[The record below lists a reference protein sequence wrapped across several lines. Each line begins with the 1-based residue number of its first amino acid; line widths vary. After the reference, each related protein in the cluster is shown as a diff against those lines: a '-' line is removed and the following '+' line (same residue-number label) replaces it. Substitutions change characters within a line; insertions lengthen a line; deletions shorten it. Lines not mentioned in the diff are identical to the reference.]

1 MRSLTRTTLT
11 IIMVA
16 AIAVGGCSFL
26 SLAAEPEVIKV
37 GYTAPFTGTAAE
49 FGTNGWRGVQLAL
62 EEINEKGIIINGKTH
77 KIKIIRYD
85 SVCTPTEGVA
95 NVRRLGME
103 DKVVAILGDHCSSVC
118 MAIAEVCDEL
128 KIPGLTIECAADA
141 VTSPGHEFYFR
152 MRPSMGLMTPLATP
166 VIMKL
171 NPKTAGFLSIND
183 DYGRSFVDS
192 FKNELGKRGVKM
204 VSEGYFERGTTDFM
218 MYLTKIKRSN
228 PDIVFYIGVTPEG
241 AMILKQARELG
252 LIPGIKFIGAE
263 EMGEME
269 LVKLAGA
276 EVVEGTYA
284 ISLWGAVPAEFE
296 KRVWDKFDAP
306 MHYAIIFG
314 YDALRVIAKAIESAQ
329 SLDPV
334 KIKDAMKKV
343 EFQGLEG
350 YIKFENFD
358 NYKNQGR
365 YSPRVIQWMKAGQR
379 EAL

>member
-314 YDALRVIAKAIESAQ
+314 YDALRVVAKAIESAQ

-350 YIKFENFD
+350 YIKFENFGK
-358 NYKNQGR
+358 YKNQGR
-365 YSPRVIQWMKAGQR
+365 YSPRVIQWMKDGQR
-379 EAL
+379 KAL

>member
-1 MRSLTRTTLT
+1 MRSLRRTTLT

-128 KIPGLTIECAADA
+128 KVPGLTIECAADA

-314 YDALRVIAKAIESAQ
+314 YDALRVVAKAIESAQ

>member
-1 MRSLTRTTLT
+1 MRNVARTTLT

-26 SLAAEPEVIKV
+26 SLAAEPGVIKV

-252 LIPGIKFIGAE
+252 LIPDIKFIGAE

-314 YDALRVIAKAIESAQ
+314 YDALRVIAKAIELAQ

>member
-118 MAIAEVCDEL
+118 MAIARVCDEL
-128 KIPGLTIECAADA
+128 KVPGLTIECAADA

-314 YDALRVIAKAIESAQ
+314 YDALRVVAKAIESAQ

>member
-1 MRSLTRTTLT
+1 MRNVRRTILT

-26 SLAAEPEVIKV
+26 GLAAEPGVIKV
-37 GYTAPFTGTAAE
+37 GYSAPFTGTAAE

-77 KIKIIRYD
+77 EIEIIRYD

-95 NVRRLGME
+95 AIRRLVME
-103 DKVVAILGDHCSSVC
+103 DEVVAVLGDHCSSVC
-118 MAIAEVCDEL
+118 MAIAPVLDEL
-128 KIPGLTIECAADA
+128 KVPGLTIECAADA

-152 MRPSMGLMTPLATP
+152 MRPSMGLMAPLVAP

-171 NPKTAGFLSIND
+171 NPKTMGFLAIND
-183 DYGRSFVDS
+183 DYGRSFVTS
-192 FKNELGKRGVKM
+192 IRSELEKQGVKM

-252 LIPGIKFIGAE
+252 LVPDIKFIGAE

-296 KRVWDKFDAP
+296 KRVWDRFDAP

-314 YDALRVIAKAIESAQ
+314 YDALQVIAKAIESAQ

-358 NYKNQGR
+358 NYKNQGK
-365 YSPRVIQWMKAGQR
+365 YTPRVIQWMKAGQR

>member
-103 DKVVAILGDHCSSVC
+103 DRVVAILGDHCSSVC
-118 MAIAEVCDEL
+118 MAIARVCDEL

-152 MRPSMGLMTPLATP
+152 MRPSMGLMAPLVAP

-171 NPKTAGFLSIND
+171 NPKTMGFLSIND
-183 DYGRSFVDS
+183 DYGRSFVTS
-192 FKNELGKRGVKM
+192 IRSELEKQGVKM

-252 LIPGIKFIGAE
+252 LTPDIKFVGAE

-276 EVVEGTYA
+276 EVVEGSYA

-314 YDALRVIAKAIESAQ
+314 YDALRVVAKAIESAQ

-350 YIKFENFD
+350 YIKFENFGK
-358 NYKNQGR
+358 YKNQGR

-379 EAL
+379 KGL

>member
-1 MRSLTRTTLT
+1 MRNVARTTLT

-26 SLAAEPEVIKV
+26 SLAAEPGVIKV

-103 DKVVAILGDHCSSVC
+103 DRVVAILGDHCSSVC